1 MKKAAFHNLGC
12 KVNAYETDV
21 MEEELVRAGYEI
33 VPFEDAADV
42 YIINTCTVTNIADR
56 KSRQMINRAKRKNPD
71 AIVVA
76 VGCYVQTSEG
86 KDSPDDMADIRIGNN
101 EKGRLAEIIE
111 DYKIGNKNGE
121 SEKTGIVDDLRGVS
135 PYEDMQLGRISEH
148 TRAYIKIQDG
158 CNQFC
163 SYCIIP
169 MARGRVRSRK
179 EAEILKEIEGLVK
192 EGCREFIITGIHISS
207 YGTDFD
213 IPGKIVPSDT
223 FGEKRLLGLLE
234 AINAIPGVERIR
246 LGSLEPRIMTE
257 SFVETMAGFEKICPH
272 FHLSLQSGSDTVLKR
287 MNRHYD
293 TAEYLECVERLR
305 KHFDDPAITTDIIV
319 GFPGETEEEFGQTLE
334 FAEKVGFFEIH
345 IFKYSK
351 RHGTV
356 AAGMKGQLTENLKS
370 ERSDRLEEVEKKL
383 EQDYRDRH
391 KGKRAEVL
399 WEEEKEEGGIRFMTG
414 HTREYIEVKLP
425 IPEGAKWKS
434 GDISEITL

>member
-21 MEEELVRAGYEI
+21 MEESLVRAGYEI
-33 VPFEDAADV
+33 VPFEEEADV

-71 AIVVA
+71 ALVVA

-86 KDSPDDMADIRIGNN
+86 QDAPKDMADIKVGNN
-101 EKGRLAEIIE
+101 EKGKLAEIIE
-111 DYKIGNKNGE
+111 RYKAGDKK
-121 SEKTGIVDDLRGVS
+121 KTEIVDDLKGPS

-169 MARGRVRSRK
+169 MARGRVRSRSK
-179 EAEILKEIEGLVK
+179 EEIINEIEGLVR
-192 EGCREFIITGIHISS
+192 EGCREFIITGIHVSS

-223 FGEKRLLGLLE
+223 FGEKRLLELLRS
-234 AINAIPGVERIR
+234 INEIPGVDRIR
-246 LGSLEPRIMTE
+246 LSSLEPRIMTE
-257 SFVETMAGFEKICPH
+257 SFVQALAGLQKLCPH

-305 KHFDDPAITTDIIV
+305 RCFNDPAITTDIIV
-319 GFPGETEEEFGQTLE
+319 GFPGETEEEFVRTLE
-334 FAEKVGFFEIH
+334 FAQKAGFFEIH
-345 IFKYSK
+345 IFKYSR

-356 AAGMKGQLTENLKS
+356 AAGMKGQITEAEKAA
-370 ERSDRLEEVEKKL
+370 RSDRLEEVEKKL
-383 EQDYRDRH
+383 EDSYRERH
-391 KGKRAEVL
+391 SGKRAEVL
-399 WEEEKEEGGIRFMTG
+399 WEEEVEEDGKRLMRG
-414 HTREYIEVKLP
+414 HTREYIEVKMP
-425 IPEGAKWKS
+425 IPEGAKWKA